1 MLFFVSSFDC
11 FKWKNSTFVF
21 IGKLCNTVFMQWVAK
36 KHFLKHS
43 LNFEHDFDPAIPGKL
58 WVSNS
63 IDLFFQDCSIWKKK
77 NVTTKFGTSW
87 LVRSYS
93 WNSNRDY
100 WRAGHSNYKETDEE
114 NLFKYRDIFGS
125 NIWQKRR
132 LHIDGIFSPSN
143 TKGDGQNIFMIPKW
157 MFLNA

>member
-63 IDLFFQDCSIWKKK
+63 IDLFFQDCSIWKERMWPINLELPDWSDLTAGIQTETTGELVTVITKRLMKK
-77 NVTTKFGTSW
+77 IYLNTETYLEVTFG
-87 LVRSYS
+87 RNGGY
-93 WNSNRDY
+93 
-100 WRAGHSNYKETDEE
+100 
-114 NLFKYRDIFGS
+114 I
-125 NIWQKRR
+125 
-132 LHIDGIFSPSN
+132 
-143 TKGDGQNIFMIPKW
+143 
-157 MFLNA
+157 